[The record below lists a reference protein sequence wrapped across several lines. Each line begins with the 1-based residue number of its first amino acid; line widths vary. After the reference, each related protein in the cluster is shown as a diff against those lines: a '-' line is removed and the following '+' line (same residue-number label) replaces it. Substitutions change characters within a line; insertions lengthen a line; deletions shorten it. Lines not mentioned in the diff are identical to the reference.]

1 MAAADLAKKME
12 KLTLTGRGP
21 TSSSSAASS
30 TRTRPDSFRH
40 RRKLSLAQV
49 PDVDDSKIDGVR
61 QGRNMSVTEDMQ
73 ERAVEVSAKAPYLS
87 SAHSSH
93 VGFIPFNRAK
103 VNQDRAL
110 TIKNFNDDEN
120 QALFAVFDGHGLA
133 GDTVAQWLV
142 DNFEK
147 ALLGVSRGL
156 FHGDP
161 EKYFLDA
168 SRRLNTDLKNDKRV
182 NSTFSGSTCITC
194 FLHGKTLYTANIGDS
209 RAVLGRRK
217 NGAVVAVDLSEDHKP
232 DLPHEMRRILR
243 HRGRV
248 QPCTGPNNTCL
259 GPARVWLARQ
269 DIPGLAM
276 SRSFGDEVAQTVG
289 VISDPDVKKVTLKD
303 RDQFLVLGSDGIFEF
318 MSNQDV
324 VDLVS
329 QYDDP
334 QKASAAL
341 AAEAKARWRK
351 EEDVVDDITAIVI
364 YLK

>member
-1 MAAADLAKKME
+1 MAGANLTKQMD
-12 KLTLTGRGP
+12 KLTLASHGSG
-21 TSSSSAASS
+21 AAPRS
-30 TRTRPDSFRH
+30 RPHS
-40 RRKLSLAQV
+40 RRKLSLATAL
-49 PDVDDSKIDGVR
+49 DADDTKIDGAR
-61 QGRNMSVTEDMQ
+61 QGRNMSITEDL
-73 ERAVEVSAKAPYLS
+73 EEKATGISANAPYLS

-93 VGFIPFNRAK
+93 VGFMPFNRNK

-110 TIKNFNDDEN
+110 TIKSFNSDDS

-142 DNFEK
+142 DNFQK
-147 ALLGVSRGL
+147 TLLGISENR
-156 FHGDP
+156 FHENP
-161 EKYFLDA
+161 EKHFVA
-168 SRRLNTDLKNDKRV
+168 AARRLNNDLKNAKHV

-194 FLHGKTLYTANIGDS
+194 YLNKKTLYTANIGDS
-209 RAVLGRRK
+209 RAVLGTKKK
-217 NGAVVAVDLSEDHKP
+217 NGSIVATPLSVDHKP
-232 DLPHEMRRILR
+232 ELKHERNRIEAN
-243 HRGRV
+243 RGRV
-248 QPCTGPNNTCL
+248 QPCQGPLGNDL
-259 GPARVWLARQ
+259 GPPRVWLARQ

-289 VISDPDVKKVTLKD
+289 VISDPEVKKVTLRD
-303 RDQFLVLGSDGIFEF
+303 RDRIIVLGSYGIFEF

-324 VDLVS
+324 IDIAA

-351 EEDVVDDITAIVI
+351 EEDVIDDITAIVI